1 MGKVKSQ
8 KEKAELQW
16 KVIKWAIGLNNIRAK
31 FSFRTN
37 LLSNPVGSKKVIP
50 FFFSFSEKL

>member
-31 FSFRTN
+31 ILF
-37 LLSNPVGSKKVIP
+37 
-50 FFFSFSEKL
+50 